1 MYNLGSIGR
10 YIADK
15 FVVYLDNNKL
25 EDNSLIESI
34 ILNTKL
40 LTNDKFEYNNLIEIF
55 RKRLDVIY
63 NGNSAISKALNSN
76 AFINKNTDSR
86 MLKIINDR
94 SYQEEVK
101 TYSRDVSKIMTS
113 LFMFNTNSKTYNGL
127 EITDRSNTIE
137 ITYGTA
143 LNDIIN
149 EVYTLMMLTTR
160 FYNPKVTPN
169 DIINKDMRENL
180 KNDTRIRKSNYIK
193 MFNLVRMLLI
203 ASENKP
209 NTNYNK
215 IIREKKSPV
224 NYNDYNS
231 CGDKVVLNDLLY
243 AGKYGMAAYEYQ
255 ESFDKTIKCQ
265 GAFESLLSLYD
276 NALNDFYNKEPINK
290 NTIKRIIYT
299 VYEYYGARF
308 LLLQKSNALSKEELE
323 VYKNKFKKSVDTVC
337 DEFNITLSPLDMS
350 VKKSNEE
357 TLEKINYTRS
367 GYYRINKVKEN
378 FEVQDQVSDLTKKK
392 VKQLLKQCDLN

>member
-1 MYNLGSIGR
+1 MYNLGSIRR
-10 YIADK
+10 YFADK
-15 FVVYLDNNKL
+15 LVVFLDDDKL

-40 LTNDKFEYNNLIEIF
+40 LTNDKMEYNNLIEIF

-76 AFINKNTDSR
+76 AFINKNTDSK

-101 TYSRDVSKIMTS
+101 TYSRDVSKIITS
-113 LFMFNTNSKTYNGL
+113 LFMFNTDTKTYNGL
-127 EITDRSNTIE
+127 EITDRSRDIE

-143 LNDIIN
+143 LNDIVN
-149 EVYTLMMLTTR
+149 EAYTLMMLTTR

-169 DIINKDMRENL
+169 DIINKDIRENI
-180 KNDTRIRKSNYIK
+180 KNDTRIRKNNYIK

-203 ASENKP
+203 ASENRP

-215 IIREKKSPV
+215 IIREKKSPI
-224 NYNDYNS
+224 NYKEYNS
-231 CGDKVVLNDLLY
+231 CGDKVVPNDLLY
-243 AGKYGMAAYEYQ
+243 AGKYGMAAYQYQ
-255 ESFDKTIKCQ
+255 ECFDKTINCN
-265 GAFESLLSLYD
+265 GAFENLLGLYD
-276 NALNDFYNKEPINK
+276 NALNDLFNKEHIDK
-290 NTIKRIIYT
+290 NTIKKIIYT
-299 VYEYYGARF
+299 VYEYYGARYMS
-308 LLLQKSNALSKEELE
+308 LQKSNAFSKEELE
-323 VYKNKFKKSVDTVC
+323 VYKNKFKKSVDEVC
-337 DEFNITLSPLDMS
+337 EEFNITLSLFEMS

-367 GYYRINKVKEN
+367 GYYKLNEVKEN